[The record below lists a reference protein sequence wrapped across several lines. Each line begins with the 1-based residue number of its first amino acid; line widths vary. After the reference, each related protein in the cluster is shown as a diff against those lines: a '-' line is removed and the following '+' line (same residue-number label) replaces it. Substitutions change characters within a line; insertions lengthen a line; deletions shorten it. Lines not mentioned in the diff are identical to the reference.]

1 MNLNI
6 KSIMAKL
13 PVPFW
18 LVFYIFLILI
28 VIPTLAYLGN
38 FGKAVPGDWQ
48 WHNFD
53 NGTFDPDTAWK
64 SVTVSNDGSKQS
76 VVNLRYIYTSTD
88 SGATWV
94 QRSQAGARSWK
105 AIADNDDGTKLVAVV
120 GSEIDTGYIYTST
133 DSGAT

>member
-48 WHNFD
+48 WQRSIGIVGDRIVWSSIASSADGVKLVAAADYGD
-53 NGTFDPDTAWK
+53 N
-64 SVTVSNDGSKQS
+64 
-76 VVNLRYIYTSTD
+76 YIYTSTD
-88 SGATWV
+88 SGITWTE
-94 QRSQAGARSWK
+94 R
-105 AIADNDDGTKLVAVV
+105 T
-120 GSEIDTGYIYTST
+120 
-133 DSGAT
+133 

>member
-1 MNLNI
+1 MNLSI
-6 KSIMAKL
+6 KKLIAKL
-13 PVPFW
+13 PIPFW
-18 LVFYIFLILI
+18 LVFYIFTLLIL
-28 VIPTLAYLGN
+28 VPTLAYLGSFN
-38 FGKAVPGDWQ
+38 KAAPGDWQ